1 MNKNAA
7 LRQKGGFMGN
17 VRAYT
22 PDCKKQIIR
31 YKGAPVLSVNM
42 KYPVFEE
49 LSDNKNE
56 KFFVNKVN
64 RFYSQT
70 CENYIRECSGGYSSK
85 AASLYKKN
93 GGIMTSL
100 VLNFQVAY
108 SDENYISVFVDVSAF
123 DGKKVQIRRFSQL
136 WSAEKNAVLPASKI
150 FDTGFKAK
158 RYVKELICSIAE
170 KNSKRKD
177 FTYFD
182 NYTSIINSKFD
193 FSNFYFVP
201 SGAAFFFDGGMLSA
215 SMPDVCVFVIPFE
228 NLRDIIKLPLFLK
241 NN

>member
-1 MNKNAA
+1 
-7 LRQKGGFMGN
+7 
-17 VRAYT
+17 
-22 PDCKKQIIR
+22 
-31 YKGAPVLSVNM
+31 
-42 KYPVFEE
+42 
-49 LSDNKNE
+49 
-56 KFFVNKVN
+56 
-64 RFYSQT
+64 
-70 CENYIRECSGGYSSK
+70 
-85 AASLYKKN
+85 
-93 GGIMTSL
+93 MTSL

-182 NYTSIINSKFD
+182 NYTSIINSKFV
-193 FSNFYFVP
+193 SQISILYQA
-201 SGAAFFFDGGMLSA
+201 GAAFF
-215 SMPDVCVFVIPFE
+215 
-228 NLRDIIKLPLFLK
+228 
-241 NN
+241 